1 MDIVQVERASLIIF
15 LFVSGQI
22 VADSSVQNNNVET
35 WGRKFVRKNVRSSS
49 KN

>member
-22 VADSSVQNNNVET
+22 VADSSVQNNNVEN
-35 WGRKFVRKNVRSSS
+35 GDGNLFEKNCSIIF
-49 KN
+49 